1 MENKNL
7 DNKEI
12 EEVIQDKKENSI
24 PIEDKKTIKTYIYNI
39 FSIVFLGVSFFFY
52 NKYVTNADKIPVK
65 KISYTKDFQ
74 TIMHRKKVTIYFPND
89 SLLGFISSEVEIS
102 DENFHSEVDSIFL
115 NIKSHSNYLIKGKND
130 QYYPFIDSSITI
142 LNSYVVGDKLY
153 LNLSPNITKHI
164 HSKKQELY
172 FLYSLINTYTN
183 IPGIK
188 KVKFLIDGEEVDRLK
203 WYSLKTFYTQ
213 NLKI

>member
-1 MENKNL
+1 
-7 DNKEI
+7 
-12 EEVIQDKKENSI
+12 
-24 PIEDKKTIKTYIYNI
+24 
-39 FSIVFLGVSFFFY
+39 
-52 NKYVTNADKIPVK
+52 
-65 KISYTKDFQ
+65 
-74 TIMHRKKVTIYFPND
+74 MHRKKVTIYFPND
-89 SLLGFISSEVEIS
+89 SLLGFISSEIEIS